1 VGQALQTIHHDN
13 MANTILVVDDEQ
25 HFLELLI
32 RILGKRGFEVLTASS
47 GPEAL
52 KLFERQSFNLALLD
66 IKMGPM
72 NGIQLLDEIKKRHPD
87 IKAVMMTAYPT
98 SETRGQA
105 LEKGAAA
112 YLSKPLDLEELVKT
126 IELLLPH

>member
-1 VGQALQTIHHDN
+1 VQAKLRNDT
-13 MANTILVVDDEQ
+13 MAKSILVVDDEQ

-32 RILGKRGFEVLTASS
+32 RILGKRGFEVHIAPS

-52 KLFERQSFNLALLD
+52 NLLEQKSFDLALLD
-66 IKMGPM
+66 IRMGPM
-72 NGIQLLDEIKKRHPD
+72 SGIQLLDEIKKRQPD

-105 LEKGAAA
+105 LKKGAAA
-112 YLSKPLDLEELVKT
+112 YLNKPIDLQELIK
-126 IELLLPH
+126 IMDSLLGS